1 MQARHIIRFFMAHIT
16 YNIVGSAMKTTASSK
31 VDVSKDLQNSN
42 NKSIAEL
49 INEQKEKEKNNQ
61 AD

>member
-1 MQARHIIRFFMAHIT
+1 MAHIT

-61 AD
+61 ADQ